1 MTWCDKNKSI
11 IPSLLLISC
20 LWSEFRKDIQIL
32 NKLIAASKGRVV
44 YLSKWASPQNEC
56 FSVMMGNDQEFSSTE
71 WTSNDVHSLLWLCT
85 QETHLSRRKEGE
97 MWRFR
102 FPLGP
107 HAILCVPVPA
117 LQNSPWLQLM
127 LPARGACMCKR
138 NCPPPAITP
147 LKGWSQ
153 YCSVTW
159 AAVIGQR
166 LHRCTAARLTQG
178 MIHKWFFSYCN
189 GWQRPG
195 DEPSLSEKSWS

>member
-1 MTWCDKNKSI
+1 MNVSLSWWGMTKNSRALNGQ
-11 IPSLLLISC
+11 PMMSTLSHDYAP
-20 LWSEFRKDIQIL
+20 RKHVFPGG
-32 NKLIAASKGRVV
+32 KRGK
-44 YLSKWASPQNEC
+44 C
-56 FSVMMGNDQEFSSTE
+56 
-71 WTSNDVHSLLWLCT
+71 
-85 QETHLSRRKEGE
+85 EGLDSG
-97 MWRFR
+97 
-102 FPLGP
+102 LGP
-107 HAILCVPVPA
+107 DAILCVPVPA

-166 LHRCTAARLTQG
+166 LHRCTAARLTQS

-189 GWQRPG
+189 ADRDLEMNPVFQRKADLRPKGW
-195 DEPSLSEKSWS
+195 LKSQAGHK